1 MLRGKLMTEL
11 QRLRNKIN
19 TDDLIMTVF
28 GFDTEDKEWDYFNL
42 TSGVNY
48 ILDKVGVSD
57 KHKDWE
63 EIWNYVFE
71 QAYEITDNAV
81 S

>member
-1 MLRGKLMTEL
+1 MAEL
-11 QRLRNKIN
+11 QRLKDRIN

-42 TSGVNY
+42 ANGVNY
-48 ILDKVGVSD
+48 ILDKVGVND

-63 EIWNYVFE
+63 EIWDYVFE
-71 QAYEITDNAV
+71 QAYDLTENAV

>member
-11 QRLRNKIN
+11 QRLKNKIN

>member
-1 MLRGKLMTEL
+1 MTEL

>member
-1 MLRGKLMTEL
+1 MTEL
-11 QRLRNKIN
+11 QRLKNKIN